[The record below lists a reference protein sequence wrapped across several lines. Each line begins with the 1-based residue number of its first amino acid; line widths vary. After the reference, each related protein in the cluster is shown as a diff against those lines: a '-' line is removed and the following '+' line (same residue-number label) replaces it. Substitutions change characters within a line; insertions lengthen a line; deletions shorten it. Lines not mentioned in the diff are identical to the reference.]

1 MTDAVQLE
9 NAILQRLSEVID
21 PETGI
26 DVVRMHLL
34 EDLTVNE
41 KGEVAYTFRPSSY
54 LCPIAVSLSMAI
66 LNAVSEVK
74 GVTRQKV
81 TVVDYIQ
88 AEVLNNLLNE
98 TLRNPDGG

>member
-1 MTDAVQLE
+1 MTDAMQLE

-26 DVVRMHLL
+26 DVVRMRLL
-34 EDLTVNE
+34 EDLTVSE

-98 TLRNPDGG
+98 TLGNPDGG